1 MNFFNLFNKR
11 LVKRL
16 DLHNLEKQFV
26 LSLEFLKI
34 DEHSSIDDCYVLQ
47 FSTPLAKTTND
58 ELESKIEKEL
68 EKIFCCQI
76 ILVIWDTVENAFK
89 TIKESK

>member
-11 LVKRL
+11 LAKRL

-34 DEHSSIDDCYVLQ
+34 DEHSFINDCYVLQ
-47 FSTPLAKTTND
+47 FSTPLAKINND
-58 ELESKIEKEL
+58 ELESKIQKEL
-68 EKIFCCQI
+68 EQIFCCKI
-76 ILVIWDTVENAFK
+76 ILVIWDTVENVFK
-89 TIKESK
+89 KSMESK